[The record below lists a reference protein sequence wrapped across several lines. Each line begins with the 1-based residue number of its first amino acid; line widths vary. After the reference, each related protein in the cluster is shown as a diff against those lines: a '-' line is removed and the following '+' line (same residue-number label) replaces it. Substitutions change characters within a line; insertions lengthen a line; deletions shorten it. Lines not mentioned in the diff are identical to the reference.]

1 MQIKF
6 ILRNTMAKIYNMR
19 TMCIKDRQYEYKQLK
34 KNTDYCRQNATKG
47 CHGQTAESQAGT
59 SKGKLS
65 NAKLLAT
72 SLT

>member
-1 MQIKF
+1 MNIS
-6 ILRNTMAKIYNMR
+6 
-19 TMCIKDRQYEYKQLK
+19 DSG
-34 KNTDYCRQNATKG
+34 KNADYCRQNATKG